1 MGSLKSNLQKMG
13 KIRKRKTK
21 LVPVELDSKKLK
33 QQENLD
39 DYKFELSD
47 LPQKENDGLWKDI
60 ILPDSVLQTQDLAGL
75 GMFEEIDGSQYD
87 IIKARADK
95 KNPKNKSVEEKQ
107 EDAMVDDQVKEESP
121 KSELTEEQQKL
132 KAAKREAKK

>member
-13 KIRKRKTK
+13 KVRKRRTK

-95 KNPKNKSVEEKQ
+95 KNSKTTTVEEKKQ
-107 EDAMVDDQVKEESP
+107 ELSKP
-121 KSELTEEQQKL
+121 ELTEEQQKL
-132 KAAKREAKK
+132 KAAKREAKKEKIKA

>member
-13 KIRKRKTK
+13 KVRKRRTK

-47 LPQKENDGLWKDI
+47 LPQKENDGLWKDV

-95 KNPKNKSVEEKQ
+95 KNSNTPPEEKKQ
-107 EDAMVDDQVKEESP
+107 EDAMVDDQ
-121 KSELTEEQQKL
+121 
-132 KAAKREAKK
+132 

>member
-1 MGSLKSNLQKMG
+1 MGVELTDNFEMG
-13 KIRKRKTK
+13 KTRKRKTK
-21 LVPVELDSKKLK
+21 LIPVELDSKKLK

-47 LPQKENDGLWKDI
+47 LPQKENDSLWKDI

-87 IIKARADK
+87 IIKARVDK
-95 KNPKNKSVEEKQ
+95 KNSKNMSVEEKQ
-107 EDAMVDDQVKEESP
+107 EDTMANDQVQKEPP
-121 KSELTEEQQKL
+121 KAELTEEQQKL
-132 KAAKREAKK
+132 KAA

>member
-13 KIRKRKTK
+13 KVRKRRTK

-33 QQENLD
+33 QQENLN

-87 IIKARADK
+87 IIRARVDK
-95 KNPKNKSVEEKQ
+95 KNSKNTSVEEKQ
-107 EDAMVDDQVKEESP
+107 EEIMTDDQVNEEPP
-121 KSELTEEQQKL
+121 KPELTEEQQ
-132 KAAKREAKK
+132 